1 MRHRSQS
8 DPIIQTIPTH
18 APRDTASFHSSME
31 STAAALQ
38 AELAMQVATYRAQI
52 AELDGLL
59 QTASGATLAQ
69 LSTIRTQVVETMET
83 VQETQ
88 LQLRKATALSRLE
101 NSDGG
106 SSTVIDLTAIVAL
119 APASSSATALPA
131 GPFATYAPYQTVQV
145 WLDAATSSFSAAH
158 HTTTTTAQ
166 RTSMVIGPMVGW
178 HLARVVAITDASI
191 HVDFLHP
198 VAIGLQ
204 SCKFGAACRNGA
216 QCRYSHGMLL
226 SVAHRSRIRPASPT
240 QTPVLARGHACL
252 AGYSCV
258 NAPRFFFFFSF
269 FFFFFFSFCLAF
281 LHFIAHPCSARMFL

>member
-1 MRHRSQS
+1 
-8 DPIIQTIPTH
+8 
-18 APRDTASFHSSME
+18 
-31 STAAALQ
+31 
-38 AELAMQVATYRAQI
+38 
-52 AELDGLL
+52 
-59 QTASGATLAQ
+59 
-69 LSTIRTQVVETMET
+69 MET
-83 VQETQ
+83 VQHSQ

-101 NSDGG
+101 DSDD

-119 APASSSATALPA
+119 APASSSAAALPA
-131 GPFATYAPYQTVQV
+131 GPFATYAPHQTVQV

-204 SCKFGAACRNGA
+204 PCKFGAACRNGA

-258 NAPRFFFFFSF
+258 NAPLFFSF
-269 FFFFFFSFCLAF
+269 FFVLIFCTLSRIRAVRVSFCRELFFEFTACH
-281 LHFIAHPCSARMFL
+281 LSLVHVPCQ